1 MCTILH
7 SRWIFPRD
15 NEWIF
20 SPTGPL
26 LDLGSNSGQC
36 LSGLEDPRTLAVLWN
51 PGLSEGQP
59 GPSPSGT
66 QIYGVA
72 HQAKLG
78 EAMQGLVIPR
88 SRILDPE
95 SGGSCVRDPRSG
107 IQKGGGGVTLKTLG
121 LRAPL
126 RGERLDSGFWILPNM
141 ARICLF
147 SVSQAPRSRIQPRH
161 TACSVRAAALGI
173 EIV

>member
-1 MCTILH
+1 MDFQPYRALIGSRLKFWTVPQGLKIHGPWPSSGILDCLRG
-7 SRWIFPRD
+7 SPDRRPLEPGSM
-15 NEWIF
+15 EWLIKQ
-20 SPTGPL
+20 S
-26 LDLGSNSGQC
+26 
-36 LSGLEDPRTLAVLWN
+36 LAK
-51 PGLSEGQP
+51 PCR
-59 GPSPSGT
+59 
-66 QIYGVA
+66 
-72 HQAKLG
+72 
-78 EAMQGLVIPR
+78 GLVIPR

-95 SGGSCVRDPRSG
+95 SGGICVRDPRSG

>member
-1 MCTILH
+1 MDFQAYRALNNWIWAQIL
-7 SRWIFPRD
+7 D
-15 NEWIF
+15 
-20 SPTGPL
+20 
-26 LDLGSNSGQC
+26 C
-36 LSGLEDPRTLAVLWN
+36 ASGLEDPRTLAVLWN

-66 QIYGVA
+66 RIYGVA

-107 IQKGGGGVTLKTLG
+107 IRKGGG
-121 LRAPL
+121 
-126 RGERLDSGFWILPNM
+126 RG
-141 ARICLF
+141 
-147 SVSQAPRSRIQPRH
+147 
-161 TACSVRAAALGI
+161 
-173 EIV
+173 